1 MLTIKRGAQNLEYCP
16 KECILGDTE
25 DFKNLKVTWHQLVTV
40 KMTCFWLKSFP
51 SDRIT
56 RSCRV
61 TSQRSSGGNSS
72 TIKGS
77 PKWIFTLRL
86 AILDRLATKER
97 LARWGV
103 VATDLLCPF
112 CNQVTESLNH
122 LFFQCCVSGA
132 IWKKL
137 LSWQGIHRN
146 CLSRQEEITW
156 AVKCCGV
163 NSKGAAVYRIVLDA
177 DVYQLWIERNAVFF
191 SKGKKIPRCH
201 NQVDHS
207 EGFIQA

>member
-1 MLTIKRGAQNLEYCP
+1 
-16 KECILGDTE
+16 
-25 DFKNLKVTWHQLVTV
+25 
-40 KMTCFWLKSFP
+40 MTCFWLKSFP

-72 TIKGS
+72 TIEGS
-77 PKWIFTLRL
+77 PKWIFTPRL

-103 VATDLLCPF
+103 ATDLLCPF
-112 CNQVTESLNH
+112 CNQVNESLNH

-137 LSWQGIHRN
+137 FTWQGIHRN
-146 CLSRQEEITW
+146 SLSRQEEITW
-156 AVKCCGV
+156 AVQCCGGH
-163 NSKGAAVYRIVLDA
+163 SKGSTIYRIVLDA
-177 DVYQLWIERNAVFF
+177 DVYQLWIERNVVFF
-191 SKGKKIPRCH
+191 RREEDC
-201 NQVDHS
+201 QVS
-207 EGFIQA
+207 